1 MALKDTGSSPVVHP
15 IFLFRV
21 TSKIQKKF
29 LFIMALKKSELSLK
43 AKNFTINFGPQHPA
57 AHGVLRLVL
66 DLDGEVVE
74 RADPHIGLLHRGTEK
89 LIEYKTYMQALP
101 YFDRLDYVSMMAQ
114 EQTYSL
120 AVEKLLSCRV
130 PLRGQYIRVLFA
142 EITRILNHLL
152 AVGCHAMDVGATTP
166 MLWAFEEREKLME
179 FYERVSGARLHAAYI
194 RPGGVSQD
202 LPLGLLDD
210 IYMFSEQFST
220 RVDEMEELLTGNRI
234 WKQRLVDIGVVSA
247 KDAKDWGFSGVMLRG
262 SGVPWD
268 LRKTQPY
275 DVYSSIDFDVP
286 VGTNGDCFDRYLIR
300 IEEMRQ
306 SLRIISQC
314 INTIPEGPVKSSD
327 AKIVAPSRSQVK
339 NSMESLIHH
348 FKLHTEGFSVPSGET
363 YSATEAPKGEFGVFL
378 ISNGSNKPYRCKIK
392 APGFNHLQAL
402 DFMSKGH
409 LVADVVTII
418 GTQDIVFGEVD
429 R

>member
-21 TSKIQKKF
+21 ASKIQKKF

-262 SGVPWD
+262 SGVSWD

-286 VGTNGDCFDRYLIR
+286 VGSNGDCFDRYLIR

-327 AKIVAPSRSQVK
+327 AKIVTPSRSQVK